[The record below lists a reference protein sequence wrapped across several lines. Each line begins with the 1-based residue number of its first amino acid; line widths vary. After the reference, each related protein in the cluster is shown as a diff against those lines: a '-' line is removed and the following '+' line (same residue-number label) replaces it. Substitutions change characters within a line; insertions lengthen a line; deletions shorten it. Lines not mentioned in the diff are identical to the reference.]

1 MRELTAL
8 SLDELDAQPFRLTMR
23 AKLDADP
30 LAVFGE
36 LADPSIWFPLMRRS
50 VWKSGATSGV
60 GALREVDMIGFGRFR
75 ERMLAWDHGERP
87 RVTDRSGPSEYW
99 GRIAFT
105 MIGTTSPLIDRMAED
120 FRVTGDGLEWTVA
133 ATPSRAGRFVTPALR
148 PILRVMFARAAANL
162 QKRVASYKPDPS
174 SGVPRHL
181 AKQRRA

>member
-8 SLDELDAQPFRLTMR
+8 SLDELDAQPFHLTMR

-75 ERMLAWDHGERP
+75 ERMLAWDHGER
-87 RVTDRSGPSEYW
+87 V
-99 GRIAFT
+99 AFT

-120 FRVTGDGLEWTVA
+120 FRVTRDGLEWTVA
-133 ATPSRAGRFVTPALR
+133 ATPSRAGRVVTPALR

-162 QKRVASYKPDPS
+162 QKRVARYEPE
-174 SGVPRHL
+174 R
-181 AKQRRA
+181 KQRRA